1 MGFSPQALRAIERR
15 KFLKLM
21 GGAASGVV
29 ALGSGGTFV
38 RARRAEAQV
47 TLTPFVDALPIPNG
61 IRPSGTFD
69 GDPLFQVTM
78 QAFRQ
83 KLHRDLPPTTLWGYN
98 GQYPGPTFEAR
109 RGQPIAVRW
118 MNNLPSRHLFP
129 IDNTLHG
136 DEAGQP
142 AVRTVVH
149 LHGHKVLPE
158 SDGYPEAWFT
168 NGFGQTGPFFEQR
181 IYQYPND
188 QAATQLWYH
197 DHALG
202 ATRINNYA
210 GLSGVYL
217 LRDRVE
223 DNLNLPDGAFEI
235 PLIIQDRFFNADGSL
250 LYPVE
255 DNGGDPDPRVP
266 PVWIPEFFGDTVLVN
281 GKVWPVLEVEPR
293 KYRFRILNASN
304 ARFYHLTLNEARGAT
319 STGRSGPAFIQIGT
333 DGGFLPA
340 PVRLTDLTI
349 GVAERFDVIVDFS
362 GTEGSTFIL
371 ANDAKA
377 PFPDGDDVVPEN
389 VMMFRVTKRLSGRDN
404 SSIPRFLAPVPLLD
418 PRASV
423 KTRDLVL
430 SELDS
435 ALPFENPIIALI
447 NAPWSDPVTETPQ
460 AGSVEIW
467 RLINTTG
474 DAHPIHIHLVQFQIL
489 DRQPFD
495 PAQYPG
501 RLVFTGPRVTPPANE
516 RPAFKDTVKA
526 MPGEVTR
533 FITRFDL
540 PSGTSARRGQKFRY
554 VFHCHILEHED
565 NDMMRPYDVVG

>member
-1 MGFSPQALRAIERR
+1 
-15 KFLKLM
+15 
-21 GGAASGVV
+21 
-29 ALGSGGTFV
+29 
-38 RARRAEAQV
+38 
-47 TLTPFVDALPIPNG
+47 
-61 IRPSGTFD
+61 
-69 GDPLFQVTM
+69 
-78 QAFRQ
+78 
-83 KLHRDLPPTTLWGYN
+83 
-98 GQYPGPTFEAR
+98 
-109 RGQPIAVRW
+109 
-118 MNNLPSRHLFP
+118 
-129 IDNTLHG
+129 
-136 DEAGQP
+136 
-142 AVRTVVH
+142 
-149 LHGHKVLPE
+149 
-158 SDGYPEAWFT
+158 
-168 NGFGQTGPFFEQR
+168 
-181 IYQYPND
+181 
-188 QAATQLWYH
+188 
-197 DHALG
+197 
-202 ATRINNYA
+202 
-210 GLSGVYL
+210 
-217 LRDRVE
+217 
-223 DNLNLPDGAFEI
+223 
-235 PLIIQDRFFNADGSL
+235 
-250 LYPVE
+250 
-255 DNGGDPDPRVP
+255 VP

-304 ARFYHLTLNEARGAT
+304 ARFYHLTLNEARGAK